1 MVPNERFIRS
11 NATGCE
17 SLHRQRPNWTMFGSV
32 IFRYGADVGKVF
44 PVDVYPIRCRH
55 VTGEHLRAFC
65 CTDDVLVTCKKV
77 VVSARKFVDA
87 RTRLC
92 LFEERVR
99 VETVFSGAKLILIT
113 HKCLQLRWMSSATTR
128 APVAGGHQ
136 ARGAPDPA
144 RATGVVA
151 FTRPARGTC
160 ATAPAGAGLGA
171 FIFSSLLVRA
181 FRAPAAAQVPSVSGL
196 NSCSTSS
203 LEVIRPCCR
212 VYSRNFD
219 KVASLDLMP

>member
-1 MVPNERFIRS
+1 MVPNKRFIRS

-128 APVAGGHQ
+128 APVASGHQ
-136 ARGAPDPA
+136 DRGAPDPA
-144 RATGVVA
+144 RATGMVA
-151 FTRPARGTC
+151 ITRPVQGWVRSSPLLCSFVRSERPQLLRSRGS
-160 ATAPAGAGLGA
+160 PG
-171 FIFSSLLVRA
+171 
-181 FRAPAAAQVPSVSGL
+181 
-196 NSCSTSS
+196 
-203 LEVIRPCCR
+203 
-212 VYSRNFD
+212 
-219 KVASLDLMP
+219 